1 MFSNDRVRSSSI
13 VPRLR
18 YSRLLYLLR
27 EIKRHLIQCVKDM
40 EHRQLVTGI
49 CGGDGRE
56 KAMPINDRPVDLARR
71 DDMP

>member
-1 MFSNDRVRSSSI
+1 
-13 VPRLR
+13 
-18 YSRLLYLLR
+18 LYLLR